1 MKSATMKAQA
11 ERPWDL
17 SGRVALVTG
26 ASSGIGRATA
36 KLLAARGA
44 RVMAVAR
51 DVKRLADL
59 ARETGVETHAVS
71 LETAEGCGQAIE
83 ATRRHLGPIAI
94 LVNNAGRAGYMD
106 RPIWDD
112 SSENWRQTMAV
123 NLDAP
128 FELTRLAAQDM
139 RAMGWGRI
147 VMVSST
153 AGEVGAPAMSAY
165 CGSKHGLIGLMRS
178 VAQDIGKFGG
188 TCNAVL
194 PGWVKTDMAERDA
207 EAEAARRG
215 LTVAQVWAERAAAY
229 PIGRVL
235 EPEEIARVIAFL
247 ATTDAGAINGEALTV
262 AFGGSW

>member
-1 MKSATMKAQA
+1 MSTATTKTQDD
-11 ERPWDL
+11 RPWDL

-83 ATRRHLGPIAI
+83 ETRQRLGPIAI

-139 RAMGWGRI
+139 HAMGWGRI

-194 PGWVKTDMAERDA
+194 PGWVRTEMAERDA

-215 LTVAQVWAERAAAY
+215 LTVAQVWTERAAAY

-235 EPEEIARVIAFL
+235 EPEDIARVIAFL
-247 ATTDAGAINGEALTV
+247 ASADAGAINGEALTV
-262 AFGGSW
+262 AFGGLW